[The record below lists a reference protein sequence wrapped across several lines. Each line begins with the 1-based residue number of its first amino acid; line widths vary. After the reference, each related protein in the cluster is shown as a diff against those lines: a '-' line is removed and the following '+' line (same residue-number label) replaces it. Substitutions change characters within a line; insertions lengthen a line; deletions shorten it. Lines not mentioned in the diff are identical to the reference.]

1 MGKIAYSTPPHP
13 TAMAIPQ
20 PGLLRRADLRAAL
33 AVVSDMAATLD
44 DADAFARCGIERLPA
59 LAASELTTLSICDLV
74 GGRRLVVG
82 APTLGAAEREAFDH
96 HFRNHPLVRHHG
108 FEGGRHAHRIGDALP
123 FGEFRHSA
131 LYADYYRPVGI
142 DHVIALP
149 LHVDGGWLVSFVLN
163 RRGRDF
169 SDRELALLDSVR
181 EPLARLF
188 AHTHTLDRLRG
199 AWRRPPDAPP
209 ALSAA
214 LPLSARER
222 EVLQWVAA
230 GKTDRDVAAILDIS
244 PRTVHKHLQRVYDK
258 LGVETRTAAVMRAL
272 AAA

>member
-1 MGKIAYSTPPHP
+1 
-13 TAMAIPQ
+13 MAIPQ
-20 PGLLRRADLRAAL
+20 PGLLRRADLHAAL

-59 LAASELTTLSICDLV
+59 LAASELTTLSICDLA

-82 APTLGAAEREAFDH
+82 APAIGAAEREAFDR
-96 HFRNHPLVRHHG
+96 HFRAHPLVRHHG
-108 FEGGRHAHRIGDALP
+108 FEGGRHAHRISDTLP

-149 LHVDGGWLVSFVLN
+149 LHVDDGWLVSFVLN
-163 RRGRDF
+163 RRGREF
-169 SDRELALLDSVR
+169 SARELALLDSVR
-181 EPLARLF
+181 EPLSRLF
-188 AHTHTLDRLRG
+188 KHTHTLERMRQ
-199 AWRRPPDAPP
+199 AWRPPC
-209 ALSAA
+209 ALSDA
-214 LPLSARER
+214 LPLSAREH

-230 GKTDRDVAAILDIS
+230 GKTDRDVAAILGIS
-244 PRTVHKHLQRVYDK
+244 PRTVHKHLQHVYDK

-272 AAA
+272 ARA